1 MSYDAFKHRSDDL
14 ARNAARVLDLV
25 RNPPANLI
33 TGK

>member
-25 RNPPANLI
+25 RPRQPN
-33 TGK
+33 